1 MATLYRR
8 LNPPVIQTA
17 SFSCNWYRAISH
29 GYQLEKIYKE
39 LTWKINLKKHNRI
52 WIQQQ
57 YIEIRCLARG
67 LYATDEDREHS

>member
-17 SFSCNWYRAISH
+17 GFSCNWYRAISH

-39 LTWKINLKKHNRI
+39 LTWKIKLRKHNRN
-52 WIQQQ
+52 WIQ
-57 YIEIRCLARG
+57 
-67 LYATDEDREHS
+67 H